1 MAPPYHDLRHPLIF
15 YYGHP
20 AVLYVNKLRVAG
32 LIDKPINAHFESIF
46 ETGVDEMSWD
56 DLSKNKMKWPSV
68 EEVHSYRKQVYELVS
83 KVISDI

>member
-1 MAPPYHDLRHPLIF
+1 MFYRPPYHNLRHPLIF

-32 LIDKPINAHFESIF
+32 ILNEPVNAYFENIF

-56 DLSKNKMKWPSV
+56 DLSKNDMLWPPVREVGSAKPHKW
-68 EEVHSYRKQVYELVS
+68 EG
-83 KVISDI
+83 